1 MINYLIGYTRVIT
14 PDNVIVEV
22 NGIGYSVTIAKPQ
35 DFTLDQLVKVF
46 TYMQVKEDGICL
58 YGFKKKDELDL
69 FLRLINVSG
78 IGPKTAIGMFYNVSV
93 DQLIGAIETGNTAFL
108 KKLPGIGPKAAQ
120 QIILDLKGK
129 LVFDSYSN
137 KQAAKNTNLEDAREG
152 LKALGFKVAEIDN
165 ALAKITDDNIEVN
178 DLIIKALQLL
188 NRK

>member
-1 MINYLIGYTRVIT
+1 MINYLIGYAREIT
-14 PDNVIVEV
+14 PDTAIIEV

-35 DFTLDQLVKVF
+35 DFRLDQLVKVF

-58 YGFKKKDELDL
+58 YGFKTKDELNL

-78 IGPKTAIGMFYNVSV
+78 IGPKTAIGMFYNVTV
-93 DQLIGAIETGNTAFL
+93 DQLISAIETGNTAFL

-165 ALAKITDDNIEVN
+165 VLSKIGNEPRSSEEYLREALK
-178 DLIIKALQLL
+178 LL
-188 NRK
+188 RK